1 MVKKLS
7 LKRSNS
13 YKYSLYKKRKYFQ
26 ISKAKKYSKPTNPTS
41 KDSDSIQ
48 FPVPLSQQPT
58 QIETT
63 TSYSSI
69 NNNITETSSPIQT
82 NPINISLQPTHPKIT
97 SKSEWET
104 YYKKE
109 DSKLFKYY
117 GGDIFSSSK
126 KVETTKLL
134 QCTNLT
140 KHTFPLQLRTRM
152 IDYIHT
158 IITNTKKDMESFF
171 FTCFTLDTF
180 LSKTTRII
188 TKRDFFLISI
198 TSLYIAFK
206 LHSLIPFHIND
217 CIQISH
223 MFLVEPFTEKEIKET
238 EIEMLNT
245 LNFECVFV
253 SSYDFIKTYFVD
265 FNLNNFDN
273 ISKFQMERHISALE
287 TISIYFSKITLLQN
301 CFYQYNQ
308 SSIAIVCIIIAY
320 ELLTS
325 NSQRITNTTSAYLYK
340 WVNSLIDKVNEKEK
354 IIEIY
359 NEMKELLKSKN
370 KMKLTEDKE
379 LFYD

>member
-7 LKRSNS
+7 LKPVSRHR
-13 YKYSLYKKRKYFQ
+13 YSSSRKKKYFQ
-26 ISKAKKYSKPTNPTS
+26 ITKSKKHLETPAATPKGGYSS
-41 KDSDSIQ
+41 Q
-48 FPVPLSQQPT
+48 LCVPLSQQPT

-63 TSYSSI
+63 SCSTAH
-69 NNNITETSSPIQT
+69 NLTATSSPTQLSPT
-82 NPINISLQPTHPKIT
+82 AVSVQPSQPKIT
-97 SKSEWET
+97 SKAEWET

-109 DSKLFKYY
+109 DSKLFKHY

-126 KVETTKLL
+126 NVEATKLL
-134 QCTNLT
+134 QCDQLT
-140 KHTFPLQLRTRM
+140 QHAFPAQLRARM
-152 IDYIHT
+152 VDYIHT
-158 IITNTKKDMESFF
+158 IISNTNKDMESFF

-180 LSKTTRII
+180 LSKTARVLSE
-188 TKRDFFLISI
+188 RDFFLISI

-223 MFLVEPFTEKEIKET
+223 MFSVEPFTEKEIKET
-238 EIEMLNT
+238 EVEMLNT

-265 FNLNNFDN
+265 FSLNNFDN
-273 ISKFQMERHISALE
+273 ISKFQMQRHISALE
-287 TISIYFSKITLLQN
+287 TISVYFSKITLLQN
-301 CFYQYNQ
+301 CFYQYHQ
-308 SSIAIVCIIIAY
+308 SSVAVVCIIIGY

-340 WVNSLIDKVNEKEK
+340 WVNSLIDKANDKEK
-354 IIEIY
+354 IKEIY
-359 NEMKELLKSKN
+359 NEMKELLKSKI
-370 KMKLTEDKE
+370 KMKLAEDKE

>member
-1 MVKKLS
+1 M
-7 LKRSNS
+7 
-13 YKYSLYKKRKYFQ
+13 
-26 ISKAKKYSKPTNPTS
+26 
-41 KDSDSIQ
+41 
-48 FPVPLSQQPT
+48 
-58 QIETT
+58 
-63 TSYSSI
+63 
-69 NNNITETSSPIQT
+69 
-82 NPINISLQPTHPKIT
+82 
-97 SKSEWET
+97 
-104 YYKKE
+104 
-109 DSKLFKYY
+109 
-117 GGDIFSSSK
+117 FS
-126 KVETTKLL
+126 
-134 QCTNLT
+134 
-140 KHTFPLQLRTRM
+140 
-152 IDYIHT
+152 
-158 IITNTKKDMESFF
+158 
-171 FTCFTLDTF
+171 
-180 LSKTTRII
+180 
-188 TKRDFFLISI
+188 
-198 TSLYIAFK
+198 
-206 LHSLIPFHIND
+206 
-217 CIQISH
+217 
-223 MFLVEPFTEKEIKET
+223 VEPFTEKEIKET

-354 IIEIY
+354 IKEIY

-370 KMKLTEDKE
+370 KMKLMEDKE